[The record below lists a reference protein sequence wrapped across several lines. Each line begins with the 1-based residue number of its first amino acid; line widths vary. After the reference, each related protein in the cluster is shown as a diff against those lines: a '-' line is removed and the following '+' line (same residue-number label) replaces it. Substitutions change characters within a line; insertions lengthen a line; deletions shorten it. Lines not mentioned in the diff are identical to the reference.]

1 MDYLS
6 AGVRGVGSSATM
18 AKRSEAELAA
28 AADRWKTSMEKI
40 LLAWFV
46 IMVVYAIANAV
57 VAVAIVP
64 ASLWHWMMCIAV
76 VNLSF
81 FCNGIVCWPMWNLYT
96 SCKLSE
102 HSYWK
107 PVAISLS
114 FCSVLIFL
122 DLAWNLLYYHTS
134 FTGLLMVASDC
145 DDVCP
150 ETSAKRAK
158 QQAAFNG
165 CISSIGIIFCW
176 ICSMS
181 FTQTMPNMFVQL
193 VLQFVFYIVL
203 NVLEVSNYMVV
214 LLISTSITVVL
225 FAYHKF
231 GGIVKNSKCIAST
244 GSAADNNNF
253 VLCSREHAEKQTTSF
268 DCLGV
273 VLMQQII
280 AFCNMIDT
288 LFWCEFLHLS
298 WRDNIALFMVV
309 VVCQAVDLFVFNIMQ
324 DVVHSHKTVTDGHI
338 LAQLYVVRQI
348 VDYMWQNLVV
358 DSTTWVGGAIY
369 NSSIETREYH
379 KDTKTDVLIT
389 VNVNKQEL
397 AKVSTVS
404 DSMLHTATLYL
415 TVFFI
420 VVECVHRFIT
430 LMMNQHHRPTD
441 LQWVNATILSA
452 RKSIAGSL
460 QLVFLMCMSALQL
473 AYIQCDD
480 LFALLCF
487 AMTIYM
493 VVSACTIWV
502 VKRDVPKT
510 NRNIAPV
517 WKADTEKHTQDNMFD
532 FICDCGKVFGS
543 WLWSQFIA
551 GLSIFGGGF
560 GIFAFFYALSLVTG
574 NFDTILRYI
583 LHCVFVMPR
592 SVAVMSVVCFFIFEP
607 VAEWYFLK
615 LTNPKE
621 GKYYSFVV
629 PLPWEC
635 CDMMSLYARTLK
647 AKPSITKVTGDDV
660 TSGDDS
666 STPASTATANGALMH
681 PAFGAASK
689 CHQTVFLNL
698 CKKNELVPST
708 LHGGETIDVYKC
720 AGNTFDTILPV
731 EWVPAQRL
739 LCATICLTQ
748 CGFKEGSQTAQMLHD
763 QYASKIAG
771 DTIDNRITN
780 ESQTTLK
787 NALLAMHHNKCF
799 RDGKDLLGT
808 KAQFRPFVD
817 LNALP
822 LSAVRF
828 DALWNLLASDRS
840 TVQQL
845 MDLWVAPVRTGEPAP
860 PKTPLMLHAEFC
872 TRFPAFLLGTAE
884 EAENV
889 DADEGDAD
897 DGNE

>member
-1 MDYLS
+1 
-6 AGVRGVGSSATM
+6 
-18 AKRSEAELAA
+18 
-28 AADRWKTSMEKI
+28 MEKI
-40 LLAWFV
+40 LLAWCV
-46 IMVVYAIANAV
+46 IMGVYAIANAF
-57 VAVAIVP
+57 AAAAIVP
-64 ASLWHWMMCIAV
+64 ASRIWHVFMCIAV
-76 VNLSF
+76 ANLSF
-81 FCNGIVCWPMWNLYT
+81 FCNGMVCWPMWNLYT

-107 PVAISLS
+107 PVVISLS
-114 FCSVLIFL
+114 VCSGLIFL
-122 DLAWNLLYYHTS
+122 DLAWNLCDYHTS

-150 ETSAKRAK
+150 ETGAKRAK
-158 QQAAFNG
+158 QQAALNG

-203 NVLEVSNYMVV
+203 DVLEVSNYMVV
-214 LLISTSITVVL
+214 PLISTSITVVL

-244 GSAADNNNF
+244 GSGEDNNNF
-253 VLCSREHAEKQTTSF
+253 VLCSREAEKQTTSF
-268 DCLGV
+268 DCLSI

-288 LFWCEFLHLS
+288 LFWCEFLDLS
-298 WRDNIALFMVV
+298 WRNNLSLFMVV

-348 VDYMWQNLVV
+348 VDYMWQYLVV
-358 DSTTWVGGAIY
+358 DSTTWAGGAIY
-369 NSSIETREYH
+369 NSTIDRTQH
-379 KDTKTDVLIT
+379 DPVTNKKKLFTIT
-389 VNVNKQEL
+389 VETDEL
-397 AKVSTVS
+397 AKVSTES
-404 DSMLHTATLYL
+404 DSMLHTATLCL
-415 TVFFI
+415 TVVFI
-420 VVECVHRFIT
+420 AFECGHRFIT
-430 LMMNQHHRPTD
+430 LMMNQHQRPTD
-441 LQWVNATILSA
+441 LQWVNATILAA

-460 QLVFLMCMSALQL
+460 QLVFFSCMSALQL

-493 VVSACTIWV
+493 VVSACTLWV

-517 WKADTEKHTQDNMFD
+517 WKADTEKDTQHTMID
-532 FICDCGKVFGS
+532 FLWECGKVGGS
-543 WLWSQFIA
+543 WLWSQIKA
-551 GLSIFGGGF
+551 GV
-560 GIFAFFYALSLVTG
+560 GIFAGNAGIFGVFYAVFLLGG
-574 NFDTILRYI
+574 NVDTILRYI

-592 SVAVMSVVCFFIFEP
+592 FVAVMSVVCFFIFEP

-635 CDMMSLYARTLK
+635 CDMMNLYARTLK
-647 AKPSITKVTGDDV
+647 AKPSITKITEDDG
-660 TSGDDS
+660 TPDDDS
-666 STPASTATANGALMH
+666 GTSASAATANGALQH

-708 LHGGETIDVYKC
+708 LNGGGTIDVYTC
-720 AGNTFDTILPV
+720 HGSTFDRIFPV

-748 CGFKEGSQTAQMLHD
+748 CGFKEGSQTAEMLHD
-763 QYASKIAG
+763 QYACKIAG
-771 DTIDNRITN
+771 DALDNRITK
-780 ESQTTLK
+780 ESETTLK
-787 NALLAMHHNKCF
+787 NALLAMHNNKCF
-799 RDGKDLLGT
+799 RDGKDPPGRDA
-808 KAQFRPFVD
+808 KFRPFVD

-822 LSAVRF
+822 LSPARF
-828 DALWNLLASDRS
+828 DALWNLLATDRS

-845 MDLWVAPVRTGEPAP
+845 MNLWVAPEHTGEPTL

-872 TRFPAFLLGTAE
+872 TRFPAFLLGTAG
-884 EAENV
+884 EAE
-889 DADEGDAD
+889 DADEG
-897 DGNE
+897 N